1 MAASDEDSRKEVA
14 KYEALA
20 EAAYDEMYDSRSP
33 AARYSDLKDYF
44 AMAIGTAERAGLHDE
59 AKRLNARLDHC
70 RNVYRSQ
77 FSSF

>member
-1 MAASDEDSRKEVA
+1 MASSDEDGRKEVA

-20 EAAYDEMYDSRSP
+20 ETAYNDMYNARSP

-44 AMAIGTAERAGLHDE
+44 AIAIGLAERAGLHDE
-59 AKRLNARLDHC
+59 AKRLSARLDHC
-70 RNVYRSQ
+70 KNVYRSQ

>member
-1 MAASDEDSRKEVA
+1 MVASDEDNRKEVA

-44 AMAIGTAERAGLHDE
+44 AMAIGAAERAGLHDE
-59 AKRLNARLDHC
+59 AKRLGTRLDHC

-77 FSSF
+77 FSGF